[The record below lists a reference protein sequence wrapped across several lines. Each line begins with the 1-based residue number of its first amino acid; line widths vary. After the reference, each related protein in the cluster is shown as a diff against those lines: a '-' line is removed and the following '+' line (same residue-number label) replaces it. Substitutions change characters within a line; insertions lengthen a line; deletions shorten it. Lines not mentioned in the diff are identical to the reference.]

1 MSIALAV
8 CKNNKIVLA
17 TDSLTTFGSLK
28 VDAPNF
34 VTTKVMKH
42 SGSLIAG
49 TGWSKYDDILDDYL
63 AAKNNV
69 KLDSPGVIF
78 NFFHDLWTEMH
89 KSYSFVNDQSD
100 DKETPFGSLDSSFL
114 VVNSAG
120 IFHISSN
127 MSITKFEQYI
137 AIGSGQDY
145 ALGVLFAL
153 YSTHT
158 SVQAIARKAVQA
170 AINFDIYCGGKV
182 NIFSVKQKK

>member
-8 CKNNKIVLA
+8 RKNNKIVLA

-42 SGSLIAG
+42 SGSLITG

-63 AAKNNV
+63 ATKKSA
-69 KLDSPGVIF
+69 KLDSPRVIF
-78 NFFHDLWTEMH
+78 NFFHELWTEMH
-89 KSYSFVNDQSD
+89 KRYSFVNDQSD
-100 DKETPFGSLDSSFL
+100 DKESPFGSLDSSFL
-114 VVNSAG
+114 VVNGAG

-153 YSTHT
+153 YSSRASAET
-158 SVQAIARKAVQA
+158 VAKNAVLA

-182 NIFSVKQKK
+182 NVFSIKQKK

>member
-8 CKNNKIVLA
+8 RKSNKIVLA
-17 TDSLTTFGSLK
+17 TDSLTTFGSMK
-28 VDAPNF
+28 VGAPNF
-34 VTTKVMKH
+34 TTTKVLRH

-63 AAKNNV
+63 ATRKSV
-69 KLDSPGVIF
+69 KLDSPRIIF
-78 NFFHDLWTEMH
+78 NFFHELWAEMH
-89 KSYSFVNDQSD
+89 KHYSFVNDQSD
-100 DKETPFGSLDSSFL
+100 DKESPFGSLDSSFL

-127 MSITKFEQYI
+127 MSITRFDQYI

-153 YSTHT
+153 YSSRF
-158 SVQAIARKAVQA
+158 SVETIARKATQA
-170 AINFDIYCGGKV
+170 AINFDVYCGGKV